1 VSNSQINSISEM
13 VKQYFPSSALSGCI
27 DNYMFVDIDWSSAKH
42 MASIWRLIP
51 FGQVSILFLY
61 GDLHGYSTE
70 GADAVMEET
79 YGAFMVGQLT
89 KPIWL
94 NFSGHT
100 KLVKVQLKPSGAQQL
115 LPMDLSELTD
125 NPCIKLEDI
134 WGNQSKYLTEQLHD
148 ANSDVGRVALLND
161 FFKKRL
167 MPSNQQSAYIDY
179 TLQQL
184 HTSNGNCRLMELE
197 YKLGITGRQ
206 LERVFK
212 SRVGLRPKDIGRF
225 IRMNAAFS
233 VLASKPETS
242 LTSLA
247 YQLGYFDPA
256 HFSKDFRQLTGL
268 LPSKLKINN
277 GNEFFVTHGQCFK
290 AGI

>member
-1 VSNSQINSISEM
+1 M
-13 VKQYFPSSALSGCI
+13 VKQFLPCTSLSGCI
-27 DNYMFVDIDWSSAKH
+27 DNYMFVDIDWSTENQ

-51 FGQVSILFLY
+51 FGQVSVLFLY

-70 GADAVMEET
+70 SAAAKMEET
-79 YGAFMVGQLT
+79 HQAFMVGQLT

-94 NFSGHT
+94 SFSGKT
-100 KLVKVQLKPSGAQQL
+100 RLVKVQLKPSGAQQL

-134 WGNQSKYLTEQLHD
+134 WGKSSNHLTEQLHD
-148 ANSDVGRVALLND
+148 ATSDFHRVALLNN
-161 FFKKRL
+161 FFKTL
-167 MPSNQQSAYIDY
+167 LLPSNQQSAYIDY

-184 HTSNGNCRLMELE
+184 QVSNGNCKLMELE

-225 IRMNAAFS
+225 IRMNAALS
-233 VLASKPETS
+233 VLSSQQNTS
-242 LTSLA
+242 ISNLA

-268 LPSKLKINN
+268 LPSSLKTNSEK
-277 GNEFFVTHGQCFK
+277 EFLVTHGHCFK
-290 AGI
+290 MRF